1 MMEPSEPWV
10 LVFCIF
16 NWFIMKINQVEKHF
30 SLIYSETFLYYYNV
44 LSVIINNQNT
54 LRNRTM

>member
-16 NWFIMKINQVEKHF
+16 NWFIMKINQVEKTF
-30 SLIYSETFLYYYNV
+30 FCIYSEMFLYYYNV
-44 LSVIINNQNT
+44 LTIIINNQNT
-54 LRNRTM
+54 PRNRIT

>member
-16 NWFIMKINQVEKHF
+16 NWFIMKINQMEKHF
-30 SLIYSETFLYYYNV
+30 SVFTLKCFY
-44 LSVIINNQNT
+44 III
-54 LRNRTM
+54 MF